1 MPLAAQTSAS
11 WQKPAAAAMLPLLL
25 VFLCG
30 VTVGA
35 LAMSLGLHRTLHR
48 QPSAWTENGK
58 PIALARWKQELDLN
72 DNQTKELETILDDF
86 SKYYDNVL
94 ADGNTRILQILDEKQ
109 KVRFERMLRDH
120 R

>member
-1 MPLAAQTSAS
+1 MPIAAQTSVS

-35 LAMSLGLHRTLHR
+35 LAMSIGIHRSPR
-48 QPSAWTENGK
+48 PASAWTENGK
-58 PIALARWKQELDLN
+58 PITLAHWKQELDLN
-72 DNQTKELETILDDF
+72 DEQTRQLETILDDF

-109 KVRFERMLRDH
+109 KAKFERIMRE
-120 R
+120 RR

>member
-1 MPLAAQTSAS
+1 MPVAAQTPVS
-11 WQKPAAAAMLPLLL
+11 WQKPAASAMLPLLL

-35 LAMSLGLHRTLHR
+35 LAMSLGYHRTLRH

-58 PIALARWKQELDLN
+58 PITLAKWKKELDLT
-72 DNQTKELETILDDF
+72 DDQTKQIETILDDF

-109 KVRFERMLRDH
+109 KLRFEEMLKAR